1 MSLSERYYPPM
12 TKAQAALLQRKWK
25 KQGAPPCEHSIQ
37 ELSDA
42 SSDFE
47 QGHVLNAYHCR
58 ECGELFVHRY
68 KAKSSPSIEP
78 EFN

>member
-1 MSLSERYYPPM
+1 M

-25 KQGAPPCEHSIQ
+25 KQGDPPCEHLIQ

-42 SSDFE
+42 SSDFDD
-47 QGHVLNAYHCR
+47 GHVLNAYYCR

-68 KAKSSPSIEP
+68 KAKGLSNNPSTEP
-78 EFN
+78 EFIGET

>member
-1 MSLSERYYPPM
+1 M

-25 KQGAPPCEHSIQ
+25 KQGDPPCEHLIQ

-42 SSDFE
+42 SPDFDD
-47 QGHVLNAYHCR
+47 GHVLNAYHCR

-68 KAKSSPSIEP
+68 KAKGLSNNPSTEP
-78 EFN
+78 EFIGET